1 MLWIFLSSSLWR
13 VDKKEV
19 VFLTENWFTLQC
31 QVVHP
36 ELQRAMKAITQTGDL
51 PGLLGSSIKWL
62 FSSRGCLSAD
72 LAFHSSLDFIR
83 SSQTD
88 LANSSWNMLFNF
100 KGEHEYAQA
109 KKGRTVWQSRNSEIL
124 YDSHIETPHFSQDCK
139 TLCVWAHVET
149 LLHQIGWE
157 RR

>member
-1 MLWIFLSSSLWR
+1 M
-13 VDKKEV
+13 
-19 VFLTENWFTLQC
+19 TENWFTLQC

-36 ELQRAMKAITQTGDL
+36 ELQRAVKAITKTRDL

-83 SSQTD
+83 SSLTD

-109 KKGRTVWQSRNSEIL
+109 KQGRTVWQGRNSEIL
-124 YDSHIETPHFSQDCK
+124 YDSHIETPHFSQGCE
-139 TLCVWAHVET
+139 TLCVRAHVET
-149 LLHQIGWE
+149 LPHQLGWE